1 MKKKTKNLPRIKE
14 QKGISVQEKTNKIA
28 VEKLKQKR
36 QIKRS
41 IDELFKGIVDGD
53 TTALSQGITLI
64 ESAKHDDRV
73 LANTLINKCLS
84 RPKPQS
90 IRVGIT
96 GVPGVGKSTFI
107 ESLGQYL
114 TDRGERIAVLAI
126 DPSSNVTKG
135 SILGDKTR
143 MMSLVQNDNAFIR
156 PSPSGTILGGVGQYT
171 REAIIL
177 CETAGFTTVLIE
189 TVGVGQN
196 EVTVSEIVDFCMLMK
211 LAGAGDELQGI
222 KRGVTEMADSI
233 LIHKADGDNI
243 KAAKLAKLEFRNAL
257 HLYAQKQSGWQPK
270 VQLCSSLNG
279 TGIEEAWQLV
289 ENYISIT
296 KSNGY
301 FDQNRENQ
309 NIFWMTKAIENKLQS
324 SFFEHPEIQSEITK
338 QMELVKTNMVTP
350 FQAAETL
357 FNLYKSRL

>member
-1 MKKKTKNLPRIKE
+1 MKKKSPKKNISEIRGVKQTQTTNIEAIKQIQLRRRSLLDCE
-14 QKGISVQEKTNKIA
+14 TLFDNIIKGD
-28 VEKLKQKR
+28 R
-36 QIKRS
+36 
-41 IDELFKGIVDGD
+41 
-53 TTALSQGITLI
+53 TALSQGITLI

-114 TDRGERIAVLAI
+114 TERGERIAVLAI
-126 DPSSNVTKG
+126 DPSSNITKG

-143 MMSLVQNDNAFIR
+143 MMTLVQNENAFIR
-156 PSPSGTILGGVGQYT
+156 PTPTGTVLGGVGQYT

-177 CETAGFTTVLIE
+177 CETAGFSTILIE

-196 EVTVSEIVDFCMLMK
+196 EVTVNEIVDFCMLLK

-222 KRGVTEMADSI
+222 KRGVIEMADSI

-243 KAAKLAKLEFRNAL
+243 KAAKLAKLEFRNSL

-270 VQLCSSLNG
+270 IQLCSSL
-279 TGIEEAWQLV
+279 TGKGIKEAWQLV

-296 KSNGY
+296 QSNGY
-301 FDQNRENQ
+301 FEQNRENQ
-309 NIFWMTKAIENKLQS
+309 NIFWMKKAIENKLQS
-324 SFFEHPEIQSEITK
+324 SFFEHPGIQSEITK
-338 QMELVKTNMVTP
+338 QMERVKTNMVTP
-350 FQAAETL
+350 FQAAEAL
-357 FNLYKSRL
+357 FDLYKSRL